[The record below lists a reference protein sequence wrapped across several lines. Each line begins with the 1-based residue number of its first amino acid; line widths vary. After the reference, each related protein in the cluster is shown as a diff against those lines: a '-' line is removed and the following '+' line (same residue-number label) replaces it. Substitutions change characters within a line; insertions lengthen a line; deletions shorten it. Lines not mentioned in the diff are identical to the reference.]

1 MANVRII
8 APARDGGHGQGR
20 FTRHSIELNTNP
32 EKPSLLYAVVDQ
44 FPMPASDLVS
54 LVLFRHEIDGEG
66 FRDIEDNER
75 LIRMSMTRDQAR
87 ALAVALISFVDDDG
101 RPT

>member
-1 MANVRII
+1 
-8 APARDGGHGQGR
+8 
-20 FTRHSIELNTNP
+20 
-32 EKPSLLYAVVDQ
+32 
-44 FPMPASDLVS
+44 MPASDLVS
-54 LVLFRHEIDGEG
+54 LVLFRDEIDGEG